1 MIYRL
6 YKSSI
11 QKQVCSFMIYEPD
24 KVYHGSLLFDIIIQ
38 NTHQSLLLLCNLLV
52 LLPHLLKPG
61 LLLSDHL
68 G

>member
-1 MIYRL
+1 
-6 YKSSI
+6 
-11 QKQVCSFMIYEPD
+11 MIYEPD